1 MAGGLVR
8 NTLVNLTAHG
18 VNALVALLL
27 APILVIAYGIDKYG
41 LIVLARNL
49 LPGGFVS
56 LFDFGLPE
64 AVTRYTSS
72 AVAGGQTEKAQHL
85 VVSALAIA
93 GLAAI
98 VLAAL
103 IVASGHYL
111 IELVF
116 RVPGELAGSFRLALW
131 ASAAALL
138 LQFPGWILKAAL
150 EGLERFDV
158 VRTAEIAGAVAYAAA
173 AAAIALAGI
182 DYHWVIIAFVLASS
196 ARFLYLAFYL
206 VLRKPAGLDLRRGR
220 WRPAELGPA
229 LRHAFA
235 FFQGKILSVA
245 FNFAPSMVISAL
257 AGPAA
262 TGIYDLMMRIPR
274 MVKVL
279 SGMLGTALLPFAAR
293 SEIRS
298 QAAHVERV
306 VYSGTMLAAVL
317 VFPVATAVAVLS
329 RDVLAA
335 WLGQDFVHFAPWLAL
350 AMSWPAMISCTAV
363 GNSMVI
369 ADPRAVRQ
377 LVRISV
383 VQIALF
389 YAVAMARG
397 VENLALGFVAGT
409 VACVLVAAPLQIGLL
424 VGHYRLSLARYL
436 APLAKVLV
444 TGALLFVVVHAL
456 GLDAPRDNLA
466 WLGGRLAAWCIAYWA
481 LLYFLAL
488 SAAERREIDH
498 VALRLASVLGVRR
511 VAGR

>member
-350 AMSWPAMISCTAV
+350 AMSWPARWRACWSRRRCRSGCWSATTGSVWRAISRRSPRCWSPVPCCSWWSTRSASTRRATTWPGWADALPRGALRTGRCSISSRCRPPSGGRSTTSRCAWRACSACGAWSADERDDV
-363 GNSMVI
+363 AKNSCKKFGRV
-369 ADPRAVRQ
+369 PR
-377 LVRISV
+377 S
-383 VQIALF
+383 
-389 YAVAMARG
+389 
-397 VENLALGFVAGT
+397 
-409 VACVLVAAPLQIGLL
+409 
-424 VGHYRLSLARYL
+424 RLSQTRNEQMPPRSGRPAR
-436 APLAKVLV
+436 
-444 TGALLFVVVHAL
+444 
-456 GLDAPRDNLA
+456 
-466 WLGGRLAAWCIAYWA
+466 CQ
-481 LLYFLAL
+481 
-488 SAAERREIDH
+488 
-498 VALRLASVLGVRR
+498 
-511 VAGR
+511 